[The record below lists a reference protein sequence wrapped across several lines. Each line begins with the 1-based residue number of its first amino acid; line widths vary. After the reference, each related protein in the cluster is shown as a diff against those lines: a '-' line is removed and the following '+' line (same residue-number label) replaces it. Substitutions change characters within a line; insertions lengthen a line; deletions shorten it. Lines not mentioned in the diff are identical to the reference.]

1 MVRIHQ
7 GAFKERPFFEV
18 GQMAMGGQKGQE
30 GCCSRPVGDD
40 GDDHHANSSLLTA
53 RKFEVSPGQSNPF
66 QSLLDVLL
74 KCSSLFNSIHLDEV
88 QIFLVL
94 SHPGDEIRS
103 AVRHPSI
110 LKPGPA
116 ERLASWIQLPL
127 KPKLPRGC
135 RAEGW
140 RPPRRC
146 RRLAST
152 FGTSNQVLCLGRKE
166 LLAKRVALMLTTAA
180 MWFVQSV
187 HASECVTVTSN
198 NDPSRDG
205 VVCKRVARSSMN
217 GIGFWRCCP
226 QTDATND

>member
-1 MVRIHQ
+1 MAAGWPWEVWE
-7 GAFKERPFFEV
+7 GKKAFFETCWD
-18 GQMAMGGQKGQE
+18 A
-30 GCCSRPVGDD
+30 GDTD
-40 GDDHHANSSLLTA
+40 HANSSLLTA
-53 RKFEVSPGQSNPF
+53 GKFEVSPGQSNPF
-66 QSLLDVLL
+66 QSLLDVVL
-74 KCSSLFNSIHLDEV
+74 KCSSLFHSIHLDEI

-103 AVRHPSI
+103 AVRHSSI
-110 LKPGPA
+110 LKPRPS

-135 RAEGW
+135 RTEGW

-152 FGTSNQVLCLGRKE
+152 FRTSNQVLCLGRKE

-180 MWFVQSV
+180 LWFVQSV

-205 VVCKRVARSSMN
+205 MVCKRVARSSTN
-217 GIGFWRCCP
+217 GIGFWKCC
-226 QTDATND
+226 TSENTTND

>member
-1 MVRIHQ
+1 
-7 GAFKERPFFEV
+7 
-18 GQMAMGGQKGQE
+18 MAMGGQKGQE
-30 GCCSRPVGDD
+30 GCCSRPVGDG

-66 QSLLDVLL
+66 QSLLDVVL
-74 KCSSLFNSIHLDEV
+74 KCSSLFHSIHLDEI

-103 AVRHPSI
+103 AVRHSSI
-110 LKPGPA
+110 LKPRPS

-135 RAEGW
+135 RTEGW

-152 FGTSNQVLCLGRKE
+152 FRTFQPSTLSWSQGALGKTGRTD
-166 LLAKRVALMLTTAA
+166 AHDS
-180 MWFVQSV
+180 SV
-187 HASECVTVTSN
+187 
-198 NDPSRDG
+198 
-205 VVCKRVARSSMN
+205 VVCPISP
-217 GIGFWRCCP
+217 CL
-226 QTDATND
+226 